1 MQRQRQSGFLPPGRP
16 KKWRE
21 KGMEVLEKAVE
32 QRVEG
37 TQIEER
43 ADNKMWLVRYLEVCS
58 RSSLFA
64 RVGCEGLPV
73 NFLSVSY
80 LSRYTWRLSF

>member
-21 KGMEVLEKAVE
+21 KAMEVLEKAVE
-32 QRVEG
+32 QRIEG

-43 ADNKMWLVRYLEVCS
+43 ADDKMWLVRYLEVCS
-58 RSSLFA
+58 CCCTFTC
-64 RVGCEGLPV
+64 VGCETLHV
-73 NFLSVSY
+73 NAFSPY
-80 LSRYTWRLSF
+80 QF